1 MDFHFIEKRSL
12 WSRTLNSHLEP
23 CCYVTTV
30 CLKPSPQKHHNKIQ
44 EPGYQ
49 RWFQKQL
56 GICVGIPGLHG
67 EVWMTISFFS
77 ISTLNALEN
86 DDKEP
91 LSHPLSWALTKGE
104 SLGALVPCPFELM
117 PSHFQRKDKIFYEG
131 SLFLPGKVFLLRT
144 F

>member
-1 MDFHFIEKRSL
+1 MDFHFIEKPSL

-30 CLKPSPQKHHNKIQ
+30 CLKPSPQKRHNKNPRTRLSKMVPKAAGNMCRNSWVPWTSVGDNIILQ
-44 EPGYQ
+44 YLYPKCSRKWWQ
-49 RWFQKQL
+49 R
-56 GICVGIPGLHG
+56 
-67 EVWMTISFFS
+67 T
-77 ISTLNALEN
+77 
-86 DDKEP
+86 
-91 LSHPLSWALTKGE
+91 LSHPHSWALTKGE